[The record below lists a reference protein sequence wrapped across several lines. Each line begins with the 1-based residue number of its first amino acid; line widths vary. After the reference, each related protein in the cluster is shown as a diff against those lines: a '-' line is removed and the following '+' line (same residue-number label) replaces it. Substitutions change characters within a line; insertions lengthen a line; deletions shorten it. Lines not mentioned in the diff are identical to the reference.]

1 MNEQYS
7 NYSKT
12 QVNAAKGFY
21 IAIVISLIIII
32 AGTVWW
38 VADLINPSGKLSTFI
53 DLNIFYQIV
62 IVAGFLAG
70 FFFLLVIFIGISKRG
85 TKSLLH
91 VFFNKIE
98 IEEQL
103 KNKIHIKL
111 AAGGFLICVIAIFVS
126 IILAV
131 IYDIVDGAGATSTS
145 IIEYLSN
152 ISVGLLILSS
162 GIGLLICIAIC
173 LFIIYF
179 LKNGYYLILKIFG
192 GLNK

>member
-1 MNEQYS
+1 MKYRVIKLLIDKIKIKYLKIILILKFKLYCEERMNEQYS

-21 IAIVISLIIII
+21 IAIVISLIIVI

-53 DLNIFYQIV
+53 NLNIFYQIV

-70 FFFLLVIFIGISKRG
+70 FFFLLVIFIGVSKRG

-98 IEEQL
+98 IEDQL
-103 KNKIHIKL
+103 KNKIHIK
-111 AAGGFLICVIAIFVS
+111 A
-126 IILAV
+126 
-131 IYDIVDGAGATSTS
+131 
-145 IIEYLSN
+145 
-152 ISVGLLILSS
+152 
-162 GIGLLICIAIC
+162 
-173 LFIIYF
+173 
-179 LKNGYYLILKIFG
+179 KNSDKETRMQFA
-192 GLNK
+192 